1 MVGDNMSSLSEFAML
16 LQQMRSKEVSGY
28 EIGTV
33 VKLIPF
39 TVSLYGGS
47 MMAADPLLKLTET
60 AAAKDWRVGNQVLCL
75 MQPSGVVLVDR
86 M

>member
-1 MVGDNMSSLSEFAML
+1 MSSLSEFAML

-60 AAAKDWRVGNQVLCL
+60 AATKDWRVGNQVLCL

>member
-1 MVGDNMSSLSEFAML
+1 MSSLSEFAML

-47 MMAADPLLKLTET
+47 MMATDPLLKLTET

>member
-1 MVGDNMSSLSEFAML
+1 MSSLSEFALL

-60 AAAKDWRVGNQVLCL
+60 ATAKDWRVGNQVLCL

>member
-1 MVGDNMSSLSEFAML
+1 MVGDNMSSLSEFALL

>member
-1 MVGDNMSSLSEFAML
+1 MSSLSEFALL

>member
-1 MVGDNMSSLSEFAML
+1 MSSLSEFALL

-47 MMAADPLLKLTET
+47 MMAADPLLKLTEA